1 MEKNEK
7 ETKFELKELFTNKQY
22 RSIMIL
28 VFYAVLF
35 AILIV
40 FIRTPGENLSN
51 DGGSTVTNLKGYEL
65 IDNKNFGY
73 KYTVTLD
80 DEEYIYDGQKFG
92 DKELVILSKDE
103 VKRYYYIEDDKTYIK
118 ENYVY
123 KSTVDKP
130 ILIFD
135 FFDTDVLD
143 QLITRSILID
153 ENANR
158 YKIDNQ
164 DLYDV
169 LNEDTTKVESGENY
183 ITLNYRNSNITKIT
197 FELDNYSKTIGENY
211 DKVIISLEYYDFN
224 LIEDFEE
231 ITVE

>member
-28 VFYAVLF
+28 VLYAVLF